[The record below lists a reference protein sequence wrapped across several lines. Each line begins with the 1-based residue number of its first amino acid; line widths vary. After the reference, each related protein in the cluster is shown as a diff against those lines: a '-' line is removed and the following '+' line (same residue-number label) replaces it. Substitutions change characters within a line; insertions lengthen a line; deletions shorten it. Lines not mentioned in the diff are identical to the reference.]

1 VAETLR
7 VPLLLSLA
15 IHAALFLAP
24 VSADAAGLKGRALDP
39 EGQPVPGAAVIVT
52 RGYEIVAQTT
62 TDSRGEFAIGDLTGD
77 GLLVAASRDGL
88 RAAPVPVDA
97 DDGTEREITLRL
109 EVSAISE
116 SVIVSAAQVD
126 VPLTR
131 VADSVTAID
140 AAALEARQIDTL
152 ADAMRLVPGVTVSRS
167 GSAGGLTS
175 LFPRGGE
182 SDYTLVLIDGVAANA
197 FGGGYDFAH
206 LGSAGVERLEVVR
219 GPQSALYGGGAIGA
233 VVSVVSRRGDPA
245 RLDGSFE
252 GGGLGTWRLDGSA
265 AGRRDGWS
273 GSIAAE
279 RLESD
284 GFTGTAPATGETV
297 ENDDYERHFV
307 SAGGGWH
314 GTRGR
319 SVDGRIRVA
328 GNERGFPG
336 PYGSNPVGNYTA
348 VDRVSRGTNDDLL
361 LSIDGRVPTGDRWR
375 HRALVTFS
383 DLDAEFVSDPDGD
396 FVPPFQISESG
407 SRRLIARFQS
417 DVDVSVPL
425 GVSVGLEFQRE
436 QARSTFITGE
446 VAQEIPIDRDIAGYF
461 GEARYTAGRLAATAG
476 VRVEHI
482 RRDALEGDPNA
493 FQPRPTFDEDTVW
506 STNPRLSAL
515 WLLRGPDDSG
525 WTKLRASAGTGIRPP
540 TAFEIAF
547 TDNPGLQPERSVSF
561 DGGIEHAFA
570 RGAAVASATFFFND
584 YDDLIVAVGRSF
596 ADASRFR
603 TDNIANARA
612 RGIELAAAW
621 RARGVAVSGN
631 YTFLDTEILSVD
643 RAPGQAPSPFEV
655 GDPLIRRP
663 RHQGVVDLT
672 VTQGRLTAFAT
683 GTARGEVLDVEP
695 SFGAFG
701 GLFEAPGYFVV
712 SAGASFLITR
722 GVSAYARVTNLFDE
736 GYEEAFGFPSPGRT
750 GFVGVRV
757 AVSK

>member
-1 VAETLR
+1 M
-7 VPLLLSLA
+7 
-15 IHAALFLAP
+15 P
-24 VSADAAGLKGRALDP
+24 VSAAAAGLRGRALDP
-39 EGQPVPGAAVIVT
+39 EGQPVPGAAILVT

-88 RAAPVPVDA
+88 RAAAVPVDL
-97 DDGTEREITLRL
+97 DGGTEREITLRL
-109 EVSAISE
+109 EISAISE

-152 ADAMRLVPGVTVSRS
+152 ADAMRLVPGVAVSRS

-182 SDYTLVLIDGVAANA
+182 SDYTLVLIDGVATNA

-245 RLDGSFE
+245 RVDGSIE
-252 GGGLGTWRLDGSA
+252 GGGMDTWRVDGSA
-265 AGRRDGWS
+265 AGMHDGWA

-279 RLESD
+279 RFESE
-284 GFTGTAPATGETV
+284 GFTGSAPATGEV
-297 ENDDYERHFV
+297 VSNEDYTRHFFTG
-307 SAGGGWH
+307 GGGWH
-314 GTRGR
+314 GARGAAVESR
-319 SVDGRIRVA
+319 VRVA

-336 PYGSNPVGNYTA
+336 PYGSNPAGNYGG
-348 VDRVSRGTNDDLL
+348 VDRVSRGMNDELL
-361 LSIDGRVPTGDRWR
+361 FSIDGRVPTGERWR
-375 HRALVTFS
+375 HRVLVTFS
-383 DLDAEFVSDPDGD
+383 DLDSEFISIFDPDN
-396 FVPPFQISESG
+396 PTQSESQ
-407 SRRLIARFQS
+407 RVTARFQS

-446 VAQEIPIDRDIAGYF
+446 ISQEIPIDRDIAGYF

-506 STNPRLSAL
+506 STNPRVSAL
-515 WLLRGPDDSG
+515 WLLRSPDDSG

-596 ADASRFR
+596 ADASRYR

-612 RGIELAAAW
+612 RGLEIAASW

-663 RHQGVVDLT
+663 RHQGVVDVT
-672 VTQGRLTAFAT
+672 VRRGRLTAFT
-683 GTARGEVLDVEP
+683 VGTARGEVLDVEP
-695 SFGAFG
+695 SFGASG
-701 GLFEAPGYFVV
+701 GLFEAPGYLVM

-722 GVSAYARVTNLFDE
+722 GVSAYARVANLFDE
-736 GYEEAFGFPSPGRT
+736 DYEEAYGFPSPGRT
-750 GFVGVRV
+750 GFIGVRV